1 MNRPLELQPGT
12 ATAGIRA
19 AQGSGHAEAA
29 ATAPGGPVATGALSL
44 IDAATGLADSTV
56 VTAEAGRASAFLART
71 EAVGAAAMASVA
83 TLVAI
88 DETNAEDLGAVAI

>member
-1 MNRPLELQPGT
+1 M
-12 ATAGIRA
+12 
-19 AQGSGHAEAA
+19 
-29 ATAPGGPVATGALSL
+29 

-71 EAVGAAAMASVA
+71 EAVGAAATASVA

-88 DETNAEDLGAVAI
+88 DETNAEDLGAVAV